1 MTAAAP
7 TPATASLLP
16 GGIDEGGDWRRT
28 IRATLEDNQ
37 RALAEA
43 FDRAEDIDELLA
55 RRTRAVDAAVVEAW
69 RQAFGD
75 SHELALIATG
85 GYGRGELFPRSD
97 VDLLIVADEAVQD
110 AHRATIEAYFAG
122 LWDLGIAPGHA
133 VRSIGQ
139 CIEAARADVTV
150 ATALLEAR
158 PLTGDPAAYSELR
171 TAMQT
176 PGLWPPAE
184 FFLAKRAEWN
194 TRHARYHDTAYN
206 LEPNLKE
213 GPGGLR
219 DLHTLAWMAQ
229 RLYGVTRLSELLA
242 LGALGPDE
250 FDILDTRRRILS
262 RLRFGLHLVAER
274 REERLLF
281 DYQKQLA
288 ARMGFRDEHAQNLAV
303 EQLMQDYFRSAALVL
318 RIGERLLQ
326 RFDEGLSEAVVVEPL
341 DAEFVRIDGFL
352 GLRDPDLLLRR
363 PVSILSLFRVWQQHP
378 ELRGLHSSAARAL
391 GESLSRIDTKFRA
404 EPSVKAR
411 FLDLLRDPAAIPT
424 LERMARLGVL
434 GRYLPAFGKVSGRM
448 QYDLFHVYTVDQH
461 TLTVLRNM
469 ASFADPASSERFAL
483 GHEIWPL
490 LRKPELLL
498 LAGLFHDIAKG
509 RGGDHSEL
517 GAVDARMFCLDHGLS
532 AADTDL
538 VAWLVRHHLAMSVTA
553 QRQDIAD
560 SEVVKRFA
568 TLVGERQRLDYLYL
582 LTVAD
587 IAGTSPKLWN
597 AWKDRLMADL
607 YTATRFAL
615 RRGLEHPLHADERIE
630 EARLAARERLHDQG
644 LDDATVDRVWAE
656 FPDESFLRYRAEQIA
671 WQTRAIAATSEA
683 ELPLVLARPHQRRG
697 ALEVFVYSPDR
708 DGLFATVAAT
718 LDRLGL
724 SIVEA
729 RVVNSRRG
737 MSLDTFQVLDAGV
750 DFVAPERRAASVSE
764 SVREALRAGP
774 EKRPPVRRALPRQL
788 KHFRIPARIEFAPT
802 EGRTQM
808 TLVCSDRPGL
818 LAQVAA
824 VLREHR
830 LRVHDARIATF
841 GERVEDFFLLTDESD
856 AALTEAQCEA
866 LSTALLSALETP

>member
-1 MTAAAP
+1 MN
-7 TPATASLLP
+7 TPAASTP
-16 GGIDEGGDWRRT
+16 MPADAQADAEARRGL
-28 IRATLEDNQ
+28 RVALEHNQ
-37 RALAEA
+37 RELAEA
-43 FDRAEDIDELLA
+43 FDRGEDIDTLLH
-55 RRTRAVDAAVVEAW
+55 RRAQAVDAAVVANFD
-69 RQAFGD
+69 RAFAGVPG
-75 SHELALIATG
+75 LALVATG

-97 VDLLIVADEAVQD
+97 VDLLIVAGEAVQE
-110 AHRATIEAYFAG
+110 AQRIAIEAFFAG

-133 VRSIGQ
+133 VRSIDQ
-139 CIEAARADVTV
+139 CVQAAREDVTV
-150 ATALLEAR
+150 ATAMQEAR
-158 PLTGDPAAYSELR
+158 PLSGDLALYPELR
-171 TAMQT
+171 AALQA
-176 PGLWPPAE
+176 PGLWPPAD
-184 FFLAKRAEWN
+184 FFAAKRAEW
-194 TRHARYHDTAYN
+194 TARHARYHDTAYN

-219 DLHTLAWMAQ
+219 DLHTLQWIAQ
-229 RLYGVTRLSELLA
+229 RMYGVRRLDELLA
-242 LGALGPDE
+242 LGALGNDE
-250 FDILDTRRRILS
+250 HDMLDTRRRTLS
-262 RLRFGLHLVAER
+262 RLRYGLHLVAER

-288 ARMGFRDEHAQNLAV
+288 ARLGFKDEHRENLAV
-303 EQLMQDYFRSAALVL
+303 EQLMQGYFRSAALVL
-318 RIGERLLQ
+318 RVGERLLQ
-326 RFDEGLSEAVVVEPL
+326 RFDETLSPHVPAAAIDADFL
-341 DAEFVRIDGFL
+341 DIDGFL
-352 GLRDPDLLLRR
+352 ALRDPDLLHRR
-363 PVSILSLFRVWQQHP
+363 PVMVLQLFRTWQQHAH
-378 ELRGLHSSAARAL
+378 LRGLHSTAARAL
-391 GESLSRIDTKFRA
+391 GEALSRIDTKFRMDT
-404 EPSVKAR
+404 SVKAL
-411 FLDLLRDPAAIPT
+411 FLALLRDPQAIPT

-434 GRYLPAFGKVSGRM
+434 GRYLPAFGRVSGRM

-469 ASFADPASSERFAL
+469 ASFAEPESAQRFAL
-483 GHEIWPL
+483 GHEVWPL

-560 SEVVKRFA
+560 PEVVAKFA
-568 TLVGERQRLDYLYL
+568 TLVGERERLDYLYL

-607 YTATRFAL
+607 YTATRFVL
-615 RRGLEHPLHADERIE
+615 RRGLEHPLHAEERIQE
-630 EARLAARERLHDQG
+630 TRNAARERLQDLG
-644 LDDATVDRVWAE
+644 VTDADIDRVWSE
-656 FPDESFLRYRAEQIA
+656 FPEESFLRYRAEQLA
-671 WQTRAIAATSEA
+671 WQTRGIARCRDE
-683 ELPLVLARPHQRRG
+683 ELPLVLARPHARPG

-750 DFVAPERRAASVSE
+750 DFVAPERRAASVAE
-764 SVREALRAGP
+764 AVRDALRA
-774 EKRPPVRRALPRQL
+774 PPSGKPLARRTMPRQL
-788 KHFRIPARIEFAPT
+788 KHFRIPARIDFAPADD
-802 EGRTQM
+802 RTQM

-841 GERVEDFFLLTDESD
+841 GERVEDFFQLTDESD
-856 AALTEAQCEA
+856 RPLAEARSQALR
-866 LSTALLSALETP
+866 TALLAALDTH

>member
-1 MTAAAP
+1 MSAAAAP
-7 TPATASLLP
+7 TPGP
-16 GGIDEGGDWRRT
+16 GAADADEADARRRL
-28 IRATLEDNQ
+28 RAALDENQ
-37 RALAEA
+37 RELADA
-43 FDRAEDIDELLA
+43 FDRNEDIDTLLA
-55 RRTRAVDAAVVEAW
+55 RRTAAVDAAVIAAW
-69 RQAFGD
+69 QAGFGE
-75 SHELALIATG
+75 SHQLALIATG
-85 GYGRGELFPRSD
+85 GYGRAELFPRSD

-110 AHRATIEAYFAG
+110 AQRAAIEAFFAG

-133 VRSIGQ
+133 VRSIAQ
-139 CIEAARADVTV
+139 CVEAARDDVTV

-158 PLTGDPAAYSELR
+158 ALAGDPAACSR
-171 TAMQT
+171 VQAAMQT
-176 PGLWPPAE
+176 PGLWPPPQ
-184 FFLAKRAEWN
+184 FFAAKRAEWIA
-194 TRHARYHDTAYN
+194 RHARYHDTAYN

-219 DLHTLAWMAQ
+219 DLHTLGWLAQ
-229 RLYGVTRLSELLA
+229 RLYGVRDLGELLT

-250 FDILDTRRRILS
+250 HDILDTRRRTLS
-262 RLRFGLHLVAER
+262 RLRFGLHLVADR

-288 ARMGFRDEHAQNLAV
+288 TRLGLRDEHRENLAV
-303 EQLMQDYFRSAALVL
+303 EQLMQEYFRSAALVL

-326 RFDEGLSEAVVVEPL
+326 RFAEGLSEGAALEAI
-341 DAEFVRIDGFL
+341 DADFVSIDGFL
-352 GLRDPDLLLRR
+352 GLRDTDLLHRR
-363 PVSILSLFRVWQQHP
+363 PVTILALFRVWQQNP
-378 ELRGLHSSAARAL
+378 GLRGLHSATARAL
-391 GESLSRIDTKFRA
+391 GEALSKIDDTFRA
-404 EPSVKAR
+404 QATVKAT
-411 FLDLLRDPAAIPT
+411 FLDLLRDEHAIPT

-461 TLTVLRNM
+461 TMTVLRNM
-469 ASFADPASSERFAL
+469 ASFVDASSSERFAL
-483 GHEIWPL
+483 GHQIWPL

-517 GAVDARMFCLDHGLS
+517 GAVDARRFCLDHGLS

-560 SEVVKRFA
+560 PDVVARFA
-568 TLVGERQRLDYLYL
+568 TLVGERERLDYLYL

-607 YTATRFAL
+607 YSATRFAL
-615 RRGLEHPLHADERIE
+615 RRGLEHPLHAEERRSE
-630 EARLAARERLHDQG
+630 TRAAARERLQDLG
-644 LDDATVDRVWAE
+644 LDDARIDAVWEE

-671 WQTRAIAATSEA
+671 WQTRGIAETRGED
-683 ELPLVLARPHQRRG
+683 LPLVLARPHARPG

-737 MSLDTFQVLDAGV
+737 MTLDTFQVLDAGV
-750 DFVAPERRAASVSE
+750 DFVAPERRAASISQ
-764 SVREALRAGP
+764 SVRDALLAGP
-774 EKRPPVRRALPRQL
+774 DRRPLARRALPRQL
-788 KHFRIPARIEFAPT
+788 KHFRMPPRIEFAPT
-802 EGRTQM
+802 ENRTQM

-841 GERVEDFFLLTDESD
+841 GERAEDFFLLTDETDTPLD
-856 AALTEAQCEA
+856 AARCDALREA
-866 LSTALLSALETP
+866 LLAALDTP

>member
-1 MTAAAP
+1 MSVPAASNP
-7 TPATASLLP
+7 MPAGAAVEAADVRKQL
-16 GGIDEGGDWRRT
+16 RT
-28 IRATLEDNQ
+28 TLDDNQ
-37 RALAEA
+37 RELAEA
-43 FDRAEDIDELLA
+43 FDNGEDIDKLLA
-55 RRTRAVDAAVVEAW
+55 RRTAAVDAAVIASFD
-69 RQAFGD
+69 RAFADVPG
-75 SHELALIATG
+75 LALIATG

-97 VDLLIVADEAVQD
+97 VDLLIVGDEAVQE
-110 AHRATIEAYFAG
+110 AQRVAIEAYFAG

-133 VRSIGQ
+133 VRSIAQ
-139 CIEAARADVTV
+139 CIEAARDDVTV

-158 PLTGDPAAYSELR
+158 PLTGDLTLYPQLR
-171 TAMQT
+171 AAMQT

-184 FFLAKRAEWN
+184 FYAAKRAEWSA
-194 TRHARYHDTAYN
+194 RHARYHDTAYN

-219 DLHTLAWMAQ
+219 DLHTLGWMAQ
-229 RLYGVTRLSELLA
+229 RLYGVTRLEELLT
-242 LGALGPDE
+242 LGALGQDE
-250 FDILDTRRRILS
+250 YDILDTRRRTLS

-281 DYQKQLA
+281 DYQKALA
-288 ARMGFRDEHAQNLAV
+288 ARLGFRDEHRENLAV
-303 EQLMQDYFRSAALVL
+303 EQLMQGYFRSAALVL
-318 RIGERLLQ
+318 RVGERLLQ
-326 RFDEGLSEAVVVEPL
+326 RFEEGLSEGSAVEPI
-341 DAEFVRIDGFL
+341 DNDFVSIDGFL
-352 GLRDPDLLLRR
+352 ALRDPDLLHRR
-363 PVSILSLFRVWQQHP
+363 PVSILSMFRVWQQHAQ
-378 ELRGLHSSAARAL
+378 LRGLHSTAARAL
-391 GESLSRIDTKFRA
+391 GEALSKIDAKFRTEA
-404 EPSVKAR
+404 SVKAL
-411 FLDLLRDPAAIPT
+411 FLALLRDPQAIPT
-424 LERMARLGVL
+424 LERMAKLGVL
-434 GRYLPAFGKVSGRM
+434 GRYLPAFGRVSGRM

-461 TLTVLRNM
+461 TMTVLRNM
-469 ASFADPASSERFAL
+469 ASFAQPDSAQRFAL

-517 GAVDARMFCLDHGLS
+517 GAVDARMFCLEHGLS

-560 SEVVKRFA
+560 PDVVARFA
-568 TLVGERQRLDYLYL
+568 TLVGERERLDYLYL

-615 RRGLEHPLHADERIE
+615 RRGLEHPLHAEERIAE
-630 EARLAARERLHDQG
+630 TRNAARERLQDFG
-644 LDDATVDRVWAE
+644 LDDAGIDRVWAE

-671 WQTRAIAATSEA
+671 WQTRGIAEA
-683 ELPLVLARPHQRRG
+683 GDTGLPLVLARPHARPG

-724 SIVEA
+724 GIVEA

-750 DFVAPERRAASVSE
+750 DFIDPERRAASVAG
-764 SVREALRAGP
+764 SVRDALRA
-774 EKRPPVRRALPRQL
+774 PPGKASLARRALPRQL
-788 KHFRIPARIEFAPT
+788 KHFRIPARIDFAPD

-824 VLREHR
+824 ILREHR

-841 GERVEDFFLLTDESD
+841 GERVEDFFLLTDEAD
-856 AALTEAQCEA
+856 QPLDEA
-866 LSTALLSALETP
+866 LCDALRASLLTALDNA

>member
-1 MTAAAP
+1 MTAPEPAAEP
-7 TPATASLLP
+7 SPGAT
-16 GGIDEGGDWRRT
+16 DEARVARQ
-28 IRATLEDNQ
+28 ALELNL
-37 RALAEA
+37 RELAAA
-43 FDRAEDIDELLA
+43 FDAGADIDELLA
-55 RRTRAVDAAVVEAW
+55 RRTRAVDEAVVAAW
-69 RQAFGD
+69 TRAFGNQVN
-75 SHELALIATG
+75 LALVATG

-97 VDLLIVADEAVQD
+97 VDLLILADEAVQE
-110 AHRATIEAYFAG
+110 AQRAGIEAFFAG
-122 LWDLGIAPGHA
+122 LWSLGIAPGHA
-133 VRSIGQ
+133 VRSIAQ
-139 CIEAARADVTV
+139 CREAAREDVTV
-150 ATALLEAR
+150 ATALLEIR
-158 PLTGDPAAYSELR
+158 PLAGDPQAHGRLR
-171 TAMQT
+171 EAMAT
-176 PGLWPPAE
+176 PGLWPPAA
-184 FFLAKRAEWN
+184 FYGAKRAEWN
-194 TRHARYHDTAYN
+194 ARHARYHDTAYN

-219 DLHTLAWMAQ
+219 DLHTLGWMAQ
-229 RLYGVTRLSELLA
+229 RLYGVARLNELQA
-242 LGALGPDE
+242 LGALGADE
-250 FDILDTRRRILS
+250 FDILDTRRRSLS

-288 ARMGFRDEHAQNLAV
+288 ARLGLTDEHRENLAV

-326 RFDEGLSEAVVVEPL
+326 RFAEGLAPDAPTTVL
-341 DAEFVRIDGFL
+341 DADFVSIDGYL
-352 GLRDPDLLLRR
+352 GLRDPELLFRR
-363 PVSILSLFRVWQQHP
+363 PVAILSLFRCWQQHAD
-378 ELRGLHSSAARAL
+378 LRGLHSSTARAL
-391 GESLSRIDTKFRA
+391 GEALSRIDERFRSEA
-404 EPSVKAR
+404 SVKAS
-411 FLDLLRDPAAIPT
+411 FLQLLREPNAIPT

-461 TLTVLRNM
+461 TLAVLRNM
-469 ASFADPASSERFAL
+469 ASFAEPGSSERFAL
-483 GHEIWPL
+483 GHELWPQ

-517 GAVDARMFCLDHGLS
+517 GAIDARRFCLDHGLS

-560 SEVVKRFA
+560 PDVVKRFA
-568 TLVGERQRLDYLYL
+568 TLVGELERLDYLYL

-615 RRGLEHPLHADERIE
+615 RRGLEHPVHAGERIE
-630 EARLAARERLHDQG
+630 ESRLAARLRLHDLG
-644 LDDATVDRVWAE
+644 LDDARIDTVWEE

-671 WQTRAIAATSEA
+671 WQTHAIARTDEA
-683 ELPLVLARPHQRRG
+683 ELPLVVARPHARPG

-708 DGLFATVAAT
+708 DGLFATVAAS

-724 SIVEA
+724 TIVEA

-737 MSLDTFQVLDAGV
+737 ISLDTFQVLDAGV
-750 DFVAPERRAASVSE
+750 EFVDPERRAASVSE
-764 SVREALRAGP
+764 AVREALRQSADLRAP
-774 EKRPPVRRALPRQL
+774 ARRALPRQL
-788 KHFRIPARIEFAPT
+788 KHFRIPASIEFAPA
-802 EGRTQM
+802 EHRTQM

-824 VLREHR
+824 VLRQHR

-841 GERVEDFFLLTDESD
+841 GERVEDFFLLTDETDAGLD
-856 AALTEAQCEA
+856 AARCDA
-866 LSTALLSALETP
+866 LRVALLAALEAP